1 MAPKKEKQDDEEI
14 EAKVLLYMQTQNRPY
29 SSTDVFQNMHG
40 EIARAGINRALA
52 ALETRGELLGKT
64 YGKQIVYVIKQSA
77 PNDTGGDSKQAEE
90 EECEKKDV
98 EAEVDAVVR
107 RASELRAEL
116 AELKKQPATSAL
128 LARDAELDE
137 LIEKEER
144 NLARLRQLS
153 SANPT
158 MTREKAE
165 GMRSELRLMTKE
177 WTRRRKM
184 FYEVWNA
191 VAENMETKGDIERLW
206 DELALEEDSVKI
218 ADVLGGSG

>member
-107 RASELRAEL
+107 RASELRAGL
-116 AELKKQPATSAL
+116 CFCCFFSFKRKIL
-128 LARDAELDE
+128 LWILLLFVGQ
-137 LIEKEER
+137 LI
-144 NLARLRQLS
+144 LIV
-153 SANPT
+153 
-158 MTREKAE
+158 
-165 GMRSELRLMTKE
+165 
-177 WTRRRKM
+177 
-184 FYEVWNA
+184 FYLFRA
-191 VAENMETKGDIERLW
+191 C
-206 DELALEEDSVKI
+206 
-218 ADVLGGSG
+218 